1 MDIASNIR
9 PTPPARFRNLAY
21 PAAPGAPVAP
31 ETPVIRRRFRGASV
45 SLYEWQCGGHGSA
58 HPAEEWAEAHEV
70 VVARRGAFQWE
81 IAGTR
86 VLADPG
92 TVTFFHP
99 AESYRV
105 RHPLPGGDAGSVFGM
120 PPSGVIALAEEHEP
134 AAADRG
140 RARFPTSHAPL
151 DGRAYLL
158 HRLAMDAVSD
168 PATTALEV
176 EERALAFVREAVA
189 QGFRRRGAVRRAGP
203 AMRGRLASE
212 YAARVM
218 EVVAARY
225 REPLTLAEVAGTV
238 GASPF
243 HLSRLVTAATG
254 VPIYRMVLRRRLRD
268 ALELLLETR
277 ETISQ
282 IALSAGFASHS
293 HLTDAFRREFGVPPR
308 AVRRS
313 GREAKGVV
321 AGLRAPGR

>member
-1 MDIASNIR
+1 MDIAANIR

-31 ETPVIRRRFRGASV
+31 ETPVIRRRFRGVSV
-45 SLYEWQCGGHGSA
+45 SLYEWQCGGHGSP
-58 HPAEEWAEAHEV
+58 HPAEEWAAAHEV
-70 VVARRGAFQWE
+70 VVARRGAFLWE

-86 VLADPG
+86 ILADPG
-92 TVTFFHP
+92 TVSFFHP
-99 AESYRV
+99 GESYRV
-105 RHPLPGGDAGSVFGM
+105 RHPLPGGDAGSVFRL
-120 PPSGVIALAEEHEP
+120 PPSGVIALAEEHDP

-140 RARFPTSHAPL
+140 PARFPTSHAPL

-168 PATTALEV
+168 PAATALEV

-189 QGFRRRGAVRRAGP
+189 QAFRRRQAVGRAG
-203 AMRGRLASE
+203 RGRLASE

-277 ETISQ
+277 ESISQ
-282 IALSAGFASHS
+282 IALSVGFASHS

-313 GREAKGVV
+313 GRGAQGVV